1 MKLIH
6 KQVDGVRVWFIFLSI
21 VVCLL
26 IIAVLLDAPKI
37 VARFPF
43 GASQGTEGLTKG
55 KIKIDG
61 IVFNV
66 AVADTENERRQGLSG
81 APYLADRTGML
92 FVFPD
97 NDQHGIWMKDMKFP
111 IDIIW
116 ISENYN
122 IVHVKKDATPESYPT
137 VFKNSKPARYVLE
150 LPAGSIETFSFNG
163 LSYLQIDTL
172 FSN

>member
-1 MKLIH
+1 
-6 KQVDGVRVWFIFLSI
+6 
-21 VVCLL
+21 
-26 IIAVLLDAPKI
+26 
-37 VARFPF
+37 
-43 GASQGTEGLTKG
+43 
-55 KIKIDG
+55 
-61 IVFNV
+61 
-66 AVADTENERRQGLSG
+66 
-81 APYLADRTGML
+81 ML